1 MYSELISIC
10 WGREYTGPRQPCNRE
25 DKESCV
31 DTSMSLKSGEEDEW
45 EMGPT
50 LLEAIGLSKAAHF
63 WSQSPPQ
70 QKFLS
75 HLPVALSWPLL

>member
-1 MYSELISIC
+1 
-10 WGREYTGPRQPCNRE
+10 
-25 DKESCV
+25 
-31 DTSMSLKSGEEDEW
+31 MSLKSGEEDEW